1 MKTDVDRYRLHG
13 LLFSSSDIKVK
24 SKRCFHGKACEM
36 KLTGQLTLANQA
48 EVLRRIELNLVT
60 VNAALLD
67 LTGVRMAETGYSFR
81 EVSLLTHDAS
91 LVLVVTQD
99 QRPDFEAYMQSRT
112 RQSLSRMIFTDD
124 LISKARSWTEFY
136 SRLGI
141 QE

>member
-1 MKTDVDRYRLHG
+1 
-13 LLFSSSDIKVK
+13 
-24 SKRCFHGKACEM
+24 M